1 MADRVDL
8 ALRALGK
15 IRSGS
20 SYRQLPNT
28 QRAEMDVH
36 LRQLEAALTTG
47 GSAASKDVYARLL
60 GTPADLQ
67 RGMDPRPVPSSGGAE
82 SVTPPPP
89 VAPPVPGTGVIG
101 QRSADALEAVNFPGF
116 VAALVTGTFQAI
128 VDASTRQIKEY
139 ANLVADLSRSVE
151 DFSRDKVTPNQ
162 VRDWLGERYP
172 SELQV
177 VMPAPGKAESPRLS
191 PRPQSVGSSPQW
203 LSQYGLGGQELSEEL
218 TEGPLL
224 DAGQLKVGEERLQTL
239 ATLVLM
245 GINRVVVSDGDIK
258 ARLQFHAAA
267 RETTKAEIEAQQVG
281 IAAQQVSS
289 ANTTSMLVSTLKA
302 NAQADVAI
310 KTDLMGEVRIAFRS
324 ETFPLER
331 FADSAAIQLI
341 NRHARWKNDP
351 PSASAAAEVPAAPAA
366 TEAATA
372 TAGEGVGK

>member
-1 MADRVDL
+1 
-8 ALRALGK
+8 
-15 IRSGS
+15 
-20 SYRQLPNT
+20 
-28 QRAEMDVH
+28 
-36 LRQLEAALTTG
+36 
-47 GSAASKDVYARLL
+47 
-60 GTPADLQ
+60 
-67 RGMDPRPVPSSGGAE
+67 
-82 SVTPPPP
+82 
-89 VAPPVPGTGVIG
+89 
-101 QRSADALEAVNFPGF
+101 
-116 VAALVTGTFQAI
+116 
-128 VDASTRQIKEY
+128 
-139 ANLVADLSRSVE
+139 
-151 DFSRDKVTPNQ
+151 
-162 VRDWLGERYP
+162 
-172 SELQV
+172 
-177 VMPAPGKAESPRLS
+177 
-191 PRPQSVGSSPQW
+191 
-203 LSQYGLGGQELSEEL
+203 
-218 TEGPLL
+218 
-224 DAGQLKVGEERLQTL
+224 
-239 ATLVLM
+239 M